1 MSLRLSSRRLP
12 QGRDCASLRKWGMI
26 FLTAGVIS
34 SGIIQN
40 ALLSMN
46 SLTGDE
52 LLAAMEVNSAMMPLL
67 TVALICKFAETC
79 AVPLF
84 ALLLVEGFR
93 HTSGFEKYLLR
104 IGAAALVTE
113 IPYNLAMGG
122 QLFHLSTRNPV
133 FGMFI
138 CLIMLFFYS
147 RYAEKGLKNTLIKLL
162 ISAAAFLWC
171 AMLRIDHGITMVI
184 MVGFLWLARDKSNT
198 RAMFGF
204 CAAMLCT
211 VFNMY
216 YIGCCLSCMM
226 LHRYNDE
233 RGEQNAK
240 LNYAFYPA
248 LLLAVGIAAKFI
260 G

>member
-12 QGRDCASLRKWGMI
+12 QGRDCASLRKWGMV
-26 FLTAGVIS
+26 FLTAGVIG

-40 ALLSMN
+40 ALMNMN

-52 LLAAMEVNSAMMPLL
+52 LLAAMEGNSTMMPLL
-67 TVALICKFAETC
+67 TVALICKFVETC
-79 AVPLF
+79 AAPLF

-93 HTSGFEKYLLR
+93 RTSSFEKYLLR
-104 IGAAALVTE
+104 IGAVALVSE
-113 IPYNLAMGG
+113 IPYNLAIGG
-122 QLFHLSTRNPV
+122 KLFVLSTRNPV
-133 FGMFI
+133 FGLFI
-138 CLIMLFFYS
+138 CLIMLFFYG
-147 RYAEKGLKNTLIKLL
+147 RYADKCLKNTLIKLL

-171 AMLRIDHGITMVI
+171 AMLRIDHGICMVV
-184 MVGFLWLARDKSNT
+184 MVGFLWMARDKSNS

-216 YIGCCLSCMM
+216 YIGCCLSCIM

-233 RGEQNAK
+233 RGEQNVK
-240 LNYAFYPA
+240 FNYAFYPA
-248 LLLAVGIAAKFI
+248 LLLIVGIAARFI